1 MLVHL
6 LWLRVHVHY
15 QVFIALQWS
24 QFITTIFL
32 FYGHFQNVLAK
43 KKFVKMC
50 LSSVGD
56 GCHRSIYNYDILH
69 TQVESSLGVVL
80 IWWKWSGGKNKQ
92 KKIHESMRYWIVM
105 TIIFGQHEVVFSS
118 ETLACQGQRCTFISI
133 PTQSPVQV
141 IRGDTLQII
150 SHVIINKLHLTYSS
164 SVIKLNKQCFAA
176 SDPVITVGVNVSS
189 SYC

>member
-50 LSSVGD
+50 LPSVGD
-56 GCHRSIYNYDILH
+56 GCHRRIYNYDILH

-80 IWWKWSGGKNKQ
+80 IWWKWSGGKKQ
-92 KKIHESMRYWIVM
+92 KKKTHKSMRYWIVM
-105 TIIFGQHEVVFSS
+105 TNLWPAWSS
-118 ETLACQGQRCTFISI
+118 FLLRDSGLSG
-133 PTQSPVQV
+133 PKM
-141 IRGDTLQII
+141 
-150 SHVIINKLHLTYSS
+150 HVYLHTYSEPS
-164 SVIKLNKQCFAA
+164 ASHQGRHTSDNIPCDHKQTTLSLLFKCYQIK
-176 SDPVITVGVNVSS
+176 
-189 SYC
+189 